1 MSLTGSLDVFPLAEV
16 LRLLARS
23 GRTGRL
29 TVDTDAHVGRIYM
42 ESGGLTLAATVEDD
56 ELARR
61 YVAAG
66 LVSDTAADDPA
77 ALSERP
83 IASPGAVTDFVREL
97 TIESLFRI
105 GRSGT
110 SFVFHVD
117 ETPRHPTGQ
126 RFDPEVAMAD
136 AGRRAA
142 EWADIESVIPG
153 LDVEL
158 TMQPD
163 LGEAEEVTLS
173 AATWR
178 FLAGLGGGTS
188 ISDLAKRSGATEFLV
203 AKEAASLIRKGLV
216 RGVGDATAAP
226 EGTDATEDRAP
237 GGWWSEQEHTSAEL
251 EGDRFLESV
260 FAELDEQDAEDVDD
274 EDGFARGAIRKRLD
288 DDGDGS

>member
-1 MSLTGSLDVFPLAEV
+1 MSLTGSLDVFPLTEV

-29 TVDTDAHVGRIYM
+29 TVETDTHVGRIYV
-42 ESGGLTLAATVEDD
+42 ESGGLTLASTVEDG

-66 LVSDTAADDPA
+66 LVSETAADDPA
-77 ALSERP
+77 ALSQRP
-83 IASPGAVTDFVREL
+83 IASPGAVADFVREL

-105 GRSGT
+105 DRSGT

-117 ETPRHPTGQ
+117 ETPAYPTGQ

-142 EWADIESVIPG
+142 EWADIEAVVPG

-163 LGEAEEVTLS
+163 LGDAEEVTLS

-188 ISDLAKRSGATEFLV
+188 ISDLAERSGSTEFIV

-216 RGVGDATAAP
+216 RAVGDVPEAPAGTPATD
-226 EGTDATEDRAP
+226 ERAP
-237 GGWWSEQEHTSAEL
+237 GGWWSEKEEPAAEL

-288 DDGDGS
+288 ENGDAS

>member
-1 MSLTGSLDVFPLAEV
+1 MSLTGSLDVFPLTEV

-29 TVDTDAHVGRIYM
+29 TVDTDSQVGRIYM
-42 ESGGLTLAATVEDD
+42 ESGGLTLATTVDDD
-56 ELARR
+56 ELGRR

-66 LVSDTAADDPA
+66 LVPEQALNDPS
-77 ALSERP
+77 ALLERQTVP
-83 IASPGAVTDFVREL
+83 QGAISDFVREL

-105 GRSGT
+105 GRSGN

-117 ETPRHPTGQ
+117 ETPRLQTGQ

-142 EWADIESVIPG
+142 EWSDIEAVIPG

-163 LGEAEEVTLS
+163 LGDAEEVTLS
-173 AATWR
+173 ASTWR

-188 ISDLAKRSGATEFLV
+188 ISALAERSGSTEFLV

-216 RGVGDATAAP
+216 RGPGEPAP
-226 EGTDATEDRAP
+226 EPEAPSESEDRAA
-237 GGWWSEQEHTSAEL
+237 GWWSEQEEPTPEMD
-251 EGDRFLESV
+251 GDRFLESV
-260 FAELDEQDAEDVDD
+260 FAELDEQDADDVDD
-274 EDGFARGAIRKRLD
+274 EGGFARGALRRRLGED
-288 DDGDGS
+288 EDQH